1 MGVAQTA
8 GGHDPYEALR
18 YRGYGWFLLGS
29 FALTLGTQIQTVAL
43 GWQVYVLTHDPLAL
57 GFVGLSEALP
67 FLALTLAGGHVADVV
82 ERRLVCLTSAL
93 PIVAGGAMLLAVN
106 VHGAPRQVWIFYA
119 AQTLGGLGRAFF
131 RPASQALSTELLP
144 RSVYANAATWR
155 SLSFHTGMVAGPAL
169 GGALVAVSM
178 RAAYAAEVLLL
189 LAGFASFLFIAPRLR
204 PTAPA
209 GDGFGQGL
217 LDGVRFV
224 LREKVV
230 LGALSLDLFAVLF
243 GGAPALL
250 PIFARDILH
259 VGEVGFGVLRAA
271 PAAGSIVM
279 SLVLAHLPPMRRPGH
294 KLFACVAGFGLC
306 WIAFGFSRSFALS
319 LVLLVLSGA
328 LDNVSVV
335 LRGTLV
341 QTFTPQALMGRVAAV
356 NSFFI
361 GSSNEVGA
369 FESGVAAKLLGVVPS
384 VVFGGS
390 MTLLVVALIA
400 RIAPTLR
407 RLESLRPS

>member
-1 MGVAQTA
+1 
-8 GGHDPYEALR
+8 
-18 YRGYGWFLLGS
+18 
-29 FALTLGTQIQTVAL
+29 
-43 GWQVYVLTHDPLAL
+43 
-57 GFVGLSEALP
+57 
-67 FLALTLAGGHVADVV
+67 
-82 ERRLVCLTSAL
+82 
-93 PIVAGGAMLLAVN
+93 
-106 VHGAPRQVWIFYA
+106 
-119 AQTLGGLGRAFF
+119 
-131 RPASQALSTELLP
+131 
-144 RSVYANAATWR
+144 
-155 SLSFHTGMVAGPAL
+155 MVAGPAL

-178 RAAYAAEVLLL
+178 RAAYAAEVVLL

-224 LREKVV
+224 FREKVV

-279 SLVLAHLPPMRRPGH
+279 SLVLAHLPPMRRPGR

-361 GSSNEVGA
+361 GSSNELGA
-369 FESGVAAKLLGVVPS
+369 FESGVAARLLGVVAS

-390 MTLLVVALIA
+390 MTLLVVAIIA
-400 RIAPTLR
+400 RIAPALR
-407 RLESLRPS
+407 RLESLRPA